1 MEKEKEPEIS
11 ERPFQFGFKSLAAI
25 SAVMCGIFAEMHYAV
40 KHDEQVERL
49 HKSIDDLDDKHHYQN
64 GASFDE
70 EHDAIMFSHISSD
83 EFSKLMKDNA
93 VAFQDVTCLHFSQH
107 CTLTRENFAAIANLP
122 NLLVLTIL
130 KGKDL
135 RKEDI
140 EPLRTSESLRDIV
153 IEETPIPLAELK
165 ALFPNA
171 EFVSKEFSS
180 FPGTRKSIEGVEG
193 MRETEEWEVAI
204 GWLEEQLKNMGMQ
217 NEERDTHVGAWAEIV
232 RENQRKM
239 PMEAAREY
247 LESIK
252 IEK

>member
-1 MEKEKEPEIS
+1 MEKKKERVNS
-11 ERPFQFGFKSLAAI
+11 ERPPQFGFKTV
-25 SAVMCGIFAEMHYAV
+25 AVVTLVLSGILAEMHYAL
-40 KHDEQVERL
+40 KHNERIQL
-49 HKSIDDLDDKHHYQN
+49 FHKAIDDLDDKHHYQK

-83 EFSKLMKDNA
+83 EFAKLMKDNA

-122 NLLVLTIL
+122 NLLVLTIE

-140 EPLRTSESLRDIV
+140 EPLQTSESLRDIV

-180 FPGTRKSIEGVEG
+180 FPGTRKSIEGEEG
-193 MRETEEWEVAI
+193 MRETEGWEVA
-204 GWLEEQLKNMGMQ
+204 K
-217 NEERDTHVGAWAEIV
+217 
-232 RENQRKM
+232 
-239 PMEAAREY
+239 
-247 LESIK
+247 
-252 IEK
+252 EK